1 MQLVLPLE
9 KGEFV
14 LIVCEYVEKILLRFD
29 MLCEYK
35 GKHNIQILNNVITF
49 FIYVLFVII
58 CGIAFLLC

>member
-29 MLCEYK
+29 MLCEYE